1 MEVFIIGSSC
11 AIPTVERNLPAVAI
25 RYLGKIYL
33 FDCGEG
39 TQREMLKNG
48 LNIAKIKAIFISH
61 MHADHFIGVGG
72 LIRTLALTQSS
83 GGIKIFAPEPK
94 MLQSFLSFAQAN
106 FNVEIKK
113 IKTGLI
119 FEDKEFEIHAFKLK
133 HVVPTYGFIFKEKD
147 RIKFD
152 KQKIKEVGLKGEM
165 FREILEK
172 KKIKI
177 GEKEIKLSEVSYVKR
192 GKKVAYVPDTAFSKE
207 IVKFVKD
214 SDLLIHEATYSKN
227 EEKLAKERK
236 HSTAEQAAKIAKMA
250 KVKKL
255 VLFHISNRYKEPEIL
270 EKEARKIFKN
280 SFLAY
285 DGLKIEI

>member
-11 AIPTVERNLPAVAI
+11 AIPTAERNLPAVAI

-83 GGIKIFAPEPK
+83 GGIKIFTPEPS
-94 MLQSFLSFAQAN
+94 MISNFLSFAQAN
-106 FNVEIKK
+106 FNVEIKR
-113 IKTGLI
+113 IKRGLI
-119 FEDKEFEIHAFKLK
+119 FEDKDFEIYAFKLK
-133 HVVPTYGFIFKEKD
+133 HVIPTYGFVFKEKD
-147 RIKFD
+147 KIKFD
-152 KQKIKEVGLKGEM
+152 KQKIKKFGLKGEM
-165 FREILEK
+165 FKELLTK

-177 GEKEIKLSEVSYVKR
+177 GEKEIKLSEVSYIKK

-214 SDLLIHEATYSKN
+214 SDLIIHEATYSKN

-250 KVKKL
+250 KAKKL
-255 VLFHISNRYKEPEIL
+255 LLFHISNRYKQPEIL

-285 DGLKIEI
+285 DGLKVEI